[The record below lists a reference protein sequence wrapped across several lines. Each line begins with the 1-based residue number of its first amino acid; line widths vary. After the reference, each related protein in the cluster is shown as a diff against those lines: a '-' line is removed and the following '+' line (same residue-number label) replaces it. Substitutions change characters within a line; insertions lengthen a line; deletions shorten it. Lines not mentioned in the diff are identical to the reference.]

1 MDIDHFSDF
10 ARGSS
15 ETHQKLSEPIFVRGL
30 PWRILA
36 MPREQNRVRFPYFS
50 LKFEYTILL
59 QTIRKNRKMGRK
71 FSVILGDKC
80 EIVAVSK

>member
-36 MPREQNRVRFPYFS
+36 MPREQNRVRFSPFFVR
-50 LKFEYTILL
+50 FERICYHPCRTFGM
-59 QTIRKNRKMGRK
+59 N
-71 FSVILGDKC
+71 FSVGY
-80 EIVAVSK
+80 

>member
-1 MDIDHFSDF
+1 MFIIDPYKPEGILRMDIDHFSDF

-36 MPREQNRVRFPYFS
+36 MPREQNRVRFYPFS
-50 LKFEYTILL
+50 IKFEYFWHHFFINL
-59 QTIRKNRKMGRK
+59 RK
-71 FSVILGDKC
+71 
-80 EIVAVSK
+80 E

>member
-30 PWRILA
+30 PWKILA
-36 MPREQNRVRFPYFS
+36 MPREQNRVRFFCLFKFFFCSQSFDDSLQEQKYGMKIYYYF
-50 LKFEYTILL
+50 
-59 QTIRKNRKMGRK
+59 R
-71 FSVILGDKC
+71 C
-80 EIVAVSK
+80 